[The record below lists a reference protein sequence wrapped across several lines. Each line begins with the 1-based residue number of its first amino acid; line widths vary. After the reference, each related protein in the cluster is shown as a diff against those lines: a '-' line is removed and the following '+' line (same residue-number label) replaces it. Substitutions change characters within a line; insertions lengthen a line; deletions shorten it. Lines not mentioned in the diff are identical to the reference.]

1 MRPCEPCGRA
11 SLLRSLQDRI
21 ERRRTTDRLGSGGS
35 TRHGRVCLH
44 QMSLS
49 DRISRALRPLAAKV
63 MRPGVRGI
71 HERLDRIERTLGVD
85 VDDAHKYASELHFWR
100 WLIRQ
105 GGSQKQYGDSF
116 EAVFGRWQ
124 RQRLIKLSEWLF
136 LPVQGQPGD
145 IDDWCAA
152 RSVVEIGAGP
162 YPSVAAA
169 RKGWKRCVAVDPIAK
184 GYSEEGLLPPA
195 ADRVVYIQAPGER
208 IPLPAGFADLVIN
221 ENCLDHVASPER
233 VVAEMHRLL
242 KAGGLLWFFV
252 DLSHHRDHMHPH
264 PMDETSIRALFGSF
278 SLVHAE
284 VSAHKA
290 HPEAYGSFRALF
302 RKPEEGQAIRP
313 TSAYNAT
320 ESGEQDRTP
329 TSADVTR
336 SNGTA
341 HSVTHAT
348 QPVVDVRSVSIQTM
362 TTSVVR

>member
-1 MRPCEPCGRA
+1 MLRP
-11 SLLRSLQDRI
+11 
-21 ERRRTTDRLGSGGS
+21 
-35 TRHGRVCLH
+35 
-44 QMSLS
+44 MSLS
-49 DRISRALRPLAAKV
+49 DRLSKALRPLAAKV
-63 MRPGVRGI
+63 MRPGVRSI
-71 HERLDRIERTLGVD
+71 HQRLDRIERVVGVEAD
-85 VDDAHKYASELHFWR
+85 EAHKYSSELQFWR

-105 GGSQKQYGDSF
+105 GGSEKQYGDSF
-116 EAVFGRWQ
+116 EVVFGRWQ

-169 RKGWKRCVAVDPIAK
+169 KRGWMRCVAVDPIAK
-184 GYSEEGLLPPA
+184 GYSEEGLLPA
-195 ADRVVYIQAPGER
+195 AAEGVVYIQAPGER

-242 KAGGLLWFFV
+242 KPGGFLWFFV

-264 PMDETSIRALFGSF
+264 PMDEDSVRGLFRAF

-290 HPEAYGSFRALF
+290 HPEAYGSIRALF
-302 RKPEEGQAIRP
+302 RKPDDGRGSMPSSMYRAVEQPIDDGSHANR
-313 TSAYNAT
+313 A
-320 ESGEQDRTP
+320 ESGPGRAGAGAPMVGTP
-329 TSADVTR
+329 R
-336 SNGTA
+336 SDAGRNGTHA
-341 HSVTHAT
+341 SVQQH
-348 QPVVDVRSVSIQTM
+348 
-362 TTSVVR
+362 